1 MSRLAPR
8 PLSFALEGLTAAL
21 APATTLARVQQV
33 WEQVLGARIAG
44 AGTPTSEHDGV
55 LTVVCADSV
64 WAAELE
70 LMGPELVERL
80 NVAVGGETIHKLR
93 CRTG

>member
-8 PLSFALEGLTAAL
+8 RLSFALEGLTGAL
-21 APATTLARVQQV
+21 APATTLARIQQV
-33 WEQVLGARIAG
+33 WEQALGARIAS
-44 AGTPTSEHDGV
+44 AGTPVAEHDGV

-64 WAAELE
+64 WANELE
-70 LMGPELVERL
+70 LMGPELVGRL
-80 NVAVGGETIHKLR
+80 NVAVGAETIHKLR